1 MHKLMGEIIIF
12 HAKRII
18 IWIFFLLLTP
28 VLKAEGVDSLRT
40 VFAEASNLKEKYA
53 ILQDY
58 TFQIVDSTEQ
68 VVLLDSVFHDILL
81 SNDTSLVYD
90 AILNMG
96 RFYYNNGR
104 LASLND
110 LLSRMN
116 TVIGKKNVRP
126 DIYYDIEA
134 YICQANLWRGNYG
147 AAMDSALV
155 SYNRAREEQQEYGII
170 CSAESLGLLYQY
182 LRKDSD
188 AVDVFKEGLFLLEK
202 SEGRTGYK
210 IQYLSNIIECLLR
223 LDRLEEAR
231 RYIERDEKLLDEW
244 KKEGERLNIE
254 YPIAT
259 SSWQLNIYKA
269 DLEIRSG
276 NAVMARTHLD
286 KAQIYEKTETDGY
299 VEYLSNYVKAR
310 YYKLIK
316 NYAEALRY
324 INIVVENDEY
334 EETLLLK
341 SELLELAS
349 DPAGA
354 LAVYKRLLEITN
366 DKNEKTF
373 TNQLNRFRSLYDL
386 NKQELQSKEIEL
398 QDMKLEAKNKQLF
411 LLSILLLFL
420 IGMSYVLYRLF
431 LHQRHLKEVIEKE
444 KEEAERA
451 NASKSA
457 FIANISHEIRT
468 PMNAIVGFSQLLV
481 ADDYSEE
488 ERNLFSET
496 IRNNSDLLLN
506 LINDVLDLSRMEA
519 GNMKFVIKVAD
530 LKTSVEGALRSVEHR
545 VHPGV
550 KLLLDCPYESF
561 GLNTDQLRLEQLLIN
576 LLSNAAKF
584 TEKGHIELQV
594 RVEEEQSQVR
604 FMVTDTGCGIAP
616 EMQNVIFER
625 FEKLN
630 EYAQGT
636 GLGLSICRLIAAR
649 LQGTIYLDANYT
661 EGARFVFI
669 HPIITSSTLSD

>member
-1 MHKLMGEIIIF
+1 MGDVIIF
-12 HAKRII
+12 QRKRII
-18 IWIFFLLLTP
+18 LWAFFLLLAP
-28 VLKAEGVDSLRT
+28 FLKAEGVDSLRA
-40 VFAEASNLKEKYA
+40 VFNEATSLKEKYA
-53 ILQDY
+53 ILQDF
-58 TFQIVDSTEQ
+58 TFQITDSTEE
-68 VVLLDSVFHDILL
+68 VVLVDSVFHDILH
-81 SNDTSLVYD
+81 SRDT
-90 AILNMG
+90 AIIYEAIFNMG
-96 RFYYNNGR
+96 RFYYNNER

-116 TVIGKKNVRP
+116 SIIGKKATRP
-126 DIYYDIEA
+126 DVYYDIEA
-134 YICQANLWRGNYG
+134 FISQANLWRGNYG

-182 LRKDSD
+182 LRRDSD
-188 AVDVFKEGLFLLEK
+188 AVDVFKEGLSLLEK
-202 SEGRTGYK
+202 EPGRTGYK

-223 LDRLEEAR
+223 LNHLEEAA
-231 RYIERDEKLLDEW
+231 RYIEKDEKLLDEW

-259 SSWQLNIYKA
+259 SCWQLTIYKA

-276 NAVMARTHLD
+276 NAAKARLYLD
-286 KAQIYEKTETDGY
+286 KAAIYEKTETDGY

-310 YYKLIK
+310 YYKLVK
-316 NYAEALRY
+316 NYTEALRY
-324 INIVVENDEY
+324 INIVVETDEY
-334 EETLLLK
+334 EEVLLLK

-349 DPAGA
+349 DPTGA

-366 DKNEKTF
+366 EKHDKTF
-373 TNQLNRFRSLYDL
+373 TNQLNRFRGLYEL

-398 QDMKLEAKNKQLF
+398 QDMKLRAKNRQLL
-411 LLSILLLFL
+411 LLSVLLFFL
-420 IGMSYVLYRLF
+420 IVMSYILYRSF
-431 LHQRHLKEVIEKE
+431 VRQRSLKEVIEEE

-481 ADDYSEE
+481 ADEYTEE
-488 ERNLFSET
+488 ERSLFSET
-496 IRNNSDLLLN
+496 IRNNSELLLN

-519 GNMKFVIKVAD
+519 GNMKFIIKETD
-530 LKTSVEGALRSVEHR
+530 LKPSLLGALRSVEHR
-545 VHPGV
+545 LQPGV
-550 KLLLDCPYESF
+550 KLLLDCPYDSF
-561 GLNTDQLRLEQLLIN
+561 LLNTDHLRLEQLLIN

-584 TEKGHIELQV
+584 TEKGQIELKM

-604 FMVTDTGCGIAP
+604 FVVTDTGCGIAP
-616 EMQNVIFER
+616 EMRNIIFER

-636 GLGLSICRLIAAR
+636 GLGLSICRLIATR
-649 LQGTIYLDANYT
+649 LQGSIYLDAEYT

-669 HPIITSSTLSD
+669 HPCGLISD